1 MQKPHAENRIGAR
14 VLFFL
19 TMLYPLVLSIVGDLN
34 YPHHYNPRTGRTRI
48 DAPPL
53 KLQQTFGT
61 AVLMAF
67 WAFALATQLSVVNE
81 ISSRLNRIRWTAI
94 SHNLKRIGR

>member
-48 DAPPL
+48 DAPL
-53 KLQQTFGT
+53 KLQETFGT

-81 ISSRLNRIRWTAI
+81 ISSRRSAESN
-94 SHNLKRIGR
+94 SMDGN